1 MQLARNH
8 FPVAVIKLM
17 DCIWLTSFPRILLHF
32 LSVWGLINV
41 NKTRQTRPSL
51 FLMLFLSFR
60 LFVQYSW
67 NSFIKRVILNVHVSY
82 FYLFLLMSSSV
93 PICGTILGY
102 KPILL
107 RIVLALYDHC
117 KLQWVRYWVRW
128 KYYCMNKWRVE

>member
-60 LFVQYSW
+60 LLVQYSW